1 MIGELIQKNK
11 DMNTQERIY
20 SKLNSINKV
29 ELKSEKIELS
39 LVSDFISEYNQAI
52 KKTNELVNDW
62 DKVQKL
68 KSAFKKNAEKN
79 KNELKSLVKPL
90 EKIRQQAKELGLN
103 EKEIND
109 NIGRPD
115 LKRDIDNVDFF
126 LKEL

>member
-1 MIGELIQKNK
+1 
-11 DMNTQERIY
+11 MNTQERIY

>member
-1 MIGELIQKNK
+1 MSTLKTVFNK
-11 DMNTQERIY
+11 LTKED
-20 SKLNSINKV
+20 KV

-68 KSAFKKNAEKN
+68 KSAFKKDAEKN
-79 KNELKSLVKPL
+79 KNQLKSLVKPL
-90 EKIRQQAKELGLN
+90 EKIKQQAKELGLD
-103 EKEIND
+103 EKEIN
-109 NIGRPD
+109 NKIGRPD
-115 LKRDIDNVDFF
+115 LKKDIDSVDFF